1 MQVIFL
7 SHYRLNPLTSDRKK
21 THKEKQVV
29 LSRLEIN
36 PTQNHQT
43 DQKHQLPHIAT
54 AQTQLLAIKAKINQ
68 SPQEL
73 PQPTIRLQESL

>member
-7 SHYRLNPLTSDRKK
+7 SHYRLNPLTSNCKK

-54 AQTQLLAIKAKINQ
+54 AQTQLLPIKAKINQ